1 MATRRQ
7 FLSVI
12 GGGAILAAGGCSGI
26 GATAS
31 NPAAPWGTAAAEA
44 DPRRFALSHAILAP
58 NPHNL
63 QPWKVS
69 LDGDDEVTLFYDTTR
84 ALPQTDPFDRQIT
97 IGMGCFLEQMVVAA
111 SARGF
116 AVDITLFPDGADTAG
131 LDTRP
136 VAHARFRP
144 GASADPLFA
153 AIPDRRSTKEPF
165 DMDQPV
171 LASALAAVDP
181 NLPGIAFGG
190 TVDAAKVAELRDIMW
205 TAWVIEVETPRT
217 HQESVDLM
225 RLGRRE
231 IAANPDGIDLGG
243 GMMEA
248 LIATRL
254 VTRESLATPGTRA
267 YQAGFDIYQPMI
279 EATPAAVWLTSQRN
293 SREDQ
298 INAGRAWLR
307 LNLKTTQAGLALH
320 PVSQALQEYPEMSEQ
335 YGRAHRLLA
344 SPGETVQMLGRLG
357 YAAPVPQTPRWGLDD
372 KLV

>member
-1 MATRRQ
+1 M
-7 FLSVI
+7 
-12 GGGAILAAGGCSGI
+12 
-26 GATAS
+26 
-31 NPAAPWGTAAAEA
+31 
-44 DPRRFALSHAILAP
+44 
-58 NPHNL
+58 
-63 QPWKVS
+63 
-69 LDGDDEVTLFYDTTR
+69 
-84 ALPQTDPFDRQIT
+84 
-97 IGMGCFLEQMVVAA
+97 
-111 SARGF
+111 
-116 AVDITLFPDGADTAG
+116 
-131 LDTRP
+131 
-136 VAHARFRP
+136 
-144 GASADPLFA
+144 
-153 AIPDRRSTKEPF
+153 
-165 DMDQPV
+165 
-171 LASALAAVDP
+171 AAVDP

-190 TVDAAKVAELRDIMW
+190 TVDDAKVAELRDIMW

-279 EATPAAVWLTSQRN
+279 EATPAAVWLTSQGNR
-293 SREDQ
+293 RKDQ

-307 LNLKTTQAGLALH
+307 LNLKTTKAGLARH
-320 PVSQALQEYPEMSEQ
+320 PVSQALQEYPEMAEQ